1 MLFTRKVLPVL
12 CCLCL
17 SGSVLASGVLDP
29 NRPMVASADVIP
41 VHEGPLGMVDVAP
54 YGGVFPLTAIINK
67 ANHNVQN
74 GSLPGSRG

>member
-41 VHEGPLGMVDVAP
+41 V
-54 YGGVFPLTAIINK
+54 
-67 ANHNVQN
+67 
-74 GSLPGSRG
+74 